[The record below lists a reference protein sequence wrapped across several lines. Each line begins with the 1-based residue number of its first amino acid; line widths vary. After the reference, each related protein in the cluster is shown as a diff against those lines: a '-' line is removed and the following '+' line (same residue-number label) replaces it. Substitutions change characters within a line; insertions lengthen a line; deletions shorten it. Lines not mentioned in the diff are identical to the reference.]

1 MVSLTCL
8 LDRTSLMSLLF
19 LPLLDE
25 TKMAHN
31 NSVFVFVRKTSNDSC
46 GRPNLRIDMN
56 QVTNLKSLGFASKN
70 IINIL
75 EVTTHFW
82 SLYFWNRSFC
92 GRRCCKTSI
101 CISCCWS
108 RWFTCTNLWSSLL
121 SSPLPSPLVLGNSLS
136 NSFWISFHPS
146 ALLPC

>member
-31 NSVFVFVRKTSNDSC
+31 DSVFVFVRKTSNDSC
-46 GRPNLRIDMN
+46 GRSNLTIDMN
-56 QVTNLKSLGFASKN
+56 QVTNLKSLGFAWKN

-82 SLYFWNRSFC
+82 SLYFCNRFVVEDVVKLVFLSVVVEADGSPAPTFEALC
-92 GRRCCKTSI
+92 
-101 CISCCWS
+101 
-108 RWFTCTNLWSSLL
+108 FHLHSL
-121 SSPLPSPLVLGNSLS
+121 
-136 NSFWISFHPS
+136 H
-146 ALLPC
+146 LLYWGTVFLTLFD